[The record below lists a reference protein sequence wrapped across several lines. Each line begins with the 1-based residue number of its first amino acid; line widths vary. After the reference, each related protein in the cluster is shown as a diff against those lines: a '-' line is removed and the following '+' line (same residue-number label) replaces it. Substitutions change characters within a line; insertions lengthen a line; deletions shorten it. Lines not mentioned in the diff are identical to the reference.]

1 MLSFLFLKKLVENE
15 RKIFMAIKVTESAE
29 KITPAKKTV
38 KITDVYLKD
47 LKFVDEEG
55 DITQQ
60 VVDALPEGT
69 EKVSFSITVELPSD
83 EDSDFE

>member
-1 MLSFLFLKKLVENE
+1 
-15 RKIFMAIKVTESAE
+15 MAIKITESAE

-38 KITDVYLKD
+38 KVTDVFLKD

-60 VVDALPEGT
+60 VIDALPKGT
-69 EKVSFSITVELPSD
+69 EKVSFSITVELPSE
-83 EDSDFE
+83 EDTDSE

>member
-1 MLSFLFLKKLVENE
+1 
-15 RKIFMAIKVTESAE
+15 MAIKVTESAE

-38 KITDVYLKD
+38 KVTDVYLKD

-55 DITQQ
+55 DITQK

-69 EKVSFSITVELPSD
+69 EKVSFSITVELPSE

>member
-1 MLSFLFLKKLVENE
+1 
-15 RKIFMAIKVTESAE
+15 MAIKITESAE

-38 KITDVYLKD
+38 KVTDVFLKD

-60 VVDALPEGT
+60 VIDAMPQGI
-69 EKVSFSITVELPSD
+69 EKVSFSITVELPSE
-83 EDSDFE
+83 EDTDSE

>member
-1 MLSFLFLKKLVENE
+1 
-15 RKIFMAIKVTESAE
+15 MAIKITESAE

-38 KITDVYLKD
+38 KVTDVYLKD

-60 VVDALPEGT
+60 VVDALPSGT
-69 EKVSFSITVELPSD
+69 EKVSFSITVELPSE
-83 EDSDFE
+83 EDSDLV

>member
-1 MLSFLFLKKLVENE
+1 
-15 RKIFMAIKVTESAE
+15 MAIKITESAE

-38 KITDVYLKD
+38 KVTDVYLKD

-60 VVDALPEGT
+60 VVDALPSGT
-69 EKVSFSITVELPSD
+69 EKVYFSITVELPSE
-83 EDSDFE
+83 EDSNLA

>member
-1 MLSFLFLKKLVENE
+1 MGI
-15 RKIFMAIKVTESAE
+15 KISESSE
-29 KITPAKKTV
+29 KHTPAKKTV
-38 KITDVYLKD
+38 KVTDVFLKD

-69 EKVSFSITVELPSD
+69 EKVSFSITVELPSE
-83 EDSDFE
+83 EDTDSE

>member
-1 MLSFLFLKKLVENE
+1 
-15 RKIFMAIKVTESAE
+15 MAIKITESAE

-38 KITDVYLKD
+38 KFTDVFLKD

-69 EKVSFSITVELPSD
+69 EKVSFSITVELPSE
-83 EDSDFE
+83 EDTDSE

>member
-1 MLSFLFLKKLVENE
+1 
-15 RKIFMAIKVTESAE
+15 MAIKITESAE

-38 KITDVYLKD
+38 KVTDVFLKD

-55 DITQQ
+55 DITQK

-69 EKVSFSITVELPSD
+69 EKVSFSITVELPSE
-83 EDSDFE
+83 EDTDSE

>member
-1 MLSFLFLKKLVENE
+1 
-15 RKIFMAIKVTESAE
+15 MAIKITESAE

-38 KITDVYLKD
+38 KVTDVFLKD

-60 VVDALPEGT
+60 VVDALPKGT
-69 EKVSFSITVELPSD
+69 EKVSFSITVELPS
-83 EDSDFE
+83 EENTDSE